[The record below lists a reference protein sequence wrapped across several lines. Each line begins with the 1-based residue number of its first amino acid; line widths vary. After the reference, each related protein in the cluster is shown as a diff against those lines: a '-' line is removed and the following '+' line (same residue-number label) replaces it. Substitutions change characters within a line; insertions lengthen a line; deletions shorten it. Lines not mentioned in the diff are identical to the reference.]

1 MALGFG
7 RHSHSFHILSMR
19 TRPVLQLYERFRSGQ
34 KAPANLGPSRDY
46 NVDMIPKFIMNSGEL
61 VSTPCSCA
69 ATMSLKLLLG
79 AAHTCRA
86 DLGVQG
92 NWCSAWLITPPSLQ
106 VRVLVHTD
114 VTKYLEFKGVDGSFV
129 LNKGRVEKVPATDY
143 EALRSPL
150 LGLFEKRRLRS
161 FLL

>member
-1 MALGFG
+1 MGKDGLAEQFSAGL
-7 RHSHSFHILSMR
+7 
-19 TRPVLQLYERFRSGQ
+19 
-34 KAPANLGPSRDY
+34 PAFCLTFCVR
-46 NVDMIPKFIMNSGEL
+46 
-61 VSTPCSCA
+61 
-69 ATMSLKLLLG
+69 
-79 AAHTCRA
+79 RR
-86 DLGVQG
+86 
-92 NWCSAWLITPPSLQ
+92 LQ

-114 VTKYLEFKGVDGSFV
+114 VTKYLEFKGVDGSYV

>member
-1 MALGFG
+1 MD
-7 RHSHSFHILSMR
+7 
-19 TRPVLQLYERFRSGQ
+19 PVSPIRF
-34 KAPANLGPSRDY
+34 L
-46 NVDMIPKFIMNSGEL
+46 
-61 VSTPCSCA
+61 
-69 ATMSLKLLLG
+69 
-79 AAHTCRA
+79 
-86 DLGVQG
+86 
-92 NWCSAWLITPPSLQ
+92 LQ

-161 FLL
+161 FLLCVTSFPVHREFCHGYIEPLLRPQACKRLVSP

>member
-1 MALGFG
+1 M
-7 RHSHSFHILSMR
+7 
-19 TRPVLQLYERFRSGQ
+19 
-34 KAPANLGPSRDY
+34 
-46 NVDMIPKFIMNSGEL
+46 
-61 VSTPCSCA
+61 
-69 ATMSLKLLLG
+69 
-79 AAHTCRA
+79 
-86 DLGVQG
+86 
-92 NWCSAWLITPPSLQ
+92 WLILCHPPDLLQ

-161 FLL
+161 FLLCVTSPPAKTESCPGYIDTLLGLQLRSRRLLSCLCRHLICVLPMR